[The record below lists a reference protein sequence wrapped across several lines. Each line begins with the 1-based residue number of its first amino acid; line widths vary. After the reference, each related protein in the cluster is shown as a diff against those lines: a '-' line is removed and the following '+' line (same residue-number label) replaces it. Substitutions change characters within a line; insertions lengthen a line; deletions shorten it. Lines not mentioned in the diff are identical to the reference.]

1 MHHGIHHFHGTP
13 VWGSAGDVHRIAVS
27 GAGAFVSYVRPD
39 QIAASIQHAQ
49 VVGID
54 NGAFSAWVRGLKIN
68 WSDFYKWLLN
78 YYHHP
83 KVAFFVIPD
92 VVDGGERD
100 NDALINE
107 VPKMFYGKAT
117 PVWHL
122 HESIDRLI
130 ELCREWPRVCFGSS
144 GEYAAT
150 RREKSWHK
158 TTVGEVVKEIA
169 VRHKLKMALG
179 KDLSDKPVEHIDQT
193 NESDGSF
200 LMRLARQYGAIASVK
215 NGNLLFIRQ
224 GQGKSASGKPLPVI
238 TITRKDGDSHRFTL
252 ADRGA
257 YTGVIAS
264 WLHTREPA
272 KNESTTV
279 KRKRRTKKQKKE
291 PEAKQG
297 DYLVGTDENV
307 LVLNRTYANRSN
319 AERAAKMQWERLQR
333 GVASFSLQL
342 AEGRAD
348 LYTEMPVKVSGFKQ
362 PIDDAE
368 WTITTL
374 THTVSPDNGFTT
386 SLELEVRIDDFEME

>member
-100 NDALINE
+100 NDALI
-107 VPKMFYGKAT
+107 
-117 PVWHL
+117 
-122 HESIDRLI
+122 
-130 ELCREWPRVCFGSS
+130 
-144 GEYAAT
+144 
-150 RREKSWHK
+150 
-158 TTVGEVVKEIA
+158 
-169 VRHKLKMALG
+169 
-179 KDLSDKPVEHIDQT
+179 
-193 NESDGSF
+193 
-200 LMRLARQYGAIASVK
+200 
-215 NGNLLFIRQ
+215 
-224 GQGKSASGKPLPVI
+224 
-238 TITRKDGDSHRFTL
+238 
-252 ADRGA
+252 
-257 YTGVIAS
+257 
-264 WLHTREPA
+264 
-272 KNESTTV
+272 
-279 KRKRRTKKQKKE
+279 
-291 PEAKQG
+291 
-297 DYLVGTDENV
+297 
-307 LVLNRTYANRSN
+307 
-319 AERAAKMQWERLQR
+319 
-333 GVASFSLQL
+333 
-342 AEGRAD
+342 
-348 LYTEMPVKVSGFKQ
+348 
-362 PIDDAE
+362 DDAE

>member
-1 MHHGIHHFHGTP
+1 MKEMHHGIHHFHGTP

-130 ELCREWPRVCFGSS
+130 ELCDAPRDKCAHFREINGI
-144 GEYAAT
+144 AAAFQHLQ
-150 RREKSWHK
+150 KNYNP
-158 TTVGEVVKEIA
+158 IA
-169 VRHKLKMALG
+169 
-179 KDLSDKPVEHIDQT
+179 S
-193 NESDGSF
+193 SF
-200 LMRLARQYGAIASVK
+200 L
-215 NGNLLFIRQ
+215 
-224 GQGKSASGKPLPVI
+224 
-238 TITRKDGDSHRFTL
+238 
-252 ADRGA
+252 
-257 YTGVIAS
+257 
-264 WLHTREPA
+264 
-272 KNESTTV
+272 
-279 KRKRRTKKQKKE
+279 
-291 PEAKQG
+291 
-297 DYLVGTDENV
+297 
-307 LVLNRTYANRSN
+307 
-319 AERAAKMQWERLQR
+319 
-333 GVASFSLQL
+333 
-342 AEGRAD
+342 
-348 LYTEMPVKVSGFKQ
+348 
-362 PIDDAE
+362 
-368 WTITTL
+368 
-374 THTVSPDNGFTT
+374 
-386 SLELEVRIDDFEME
+386 